1 MSASSVQRGKFARE
15 PGEFGEVG
23 ELSSMPV
30 ARVVRTG
37 LLPGELRA
45 SLPALKSELVG
56 PVAALTRF
64 LGPMLTA
71 ANPLWSGDP
80 LPRLRSLQKSLLSHS
95 MGLPQASRTPVM
107 DAISVVESAVQLR
120 LRWQQMRSSEA
131 ELALGSR
138 AAPEPEPLPAGRE
151 DVPGPRRILSERSV
165 PVCDDKVA
173 ALGLI
178 WGHLNCAHY
187 APAASLAQACLG
199 VWPDDMRLRLAAA
212 LATVELGQPPDAA
225 TRNFLLNAGANESA
239 ALVLRRSGASRPL

>member
-45 SLPALKSELVG
+45 SLPALKSELAG

-95 MGLPQASRTPVM
+95 MGLPQASRASVM
-107 DAISVVESAVQLR
+107 DAISVVERAVQLS
-120 LRWQQMRSSEA
+120 LRWQQMRSSEVD
-131 ELALGSR
+131 LALGSR
-138 AAPEPEPLPAGRE
+138 AAPKQESPPAGRE
-151 DVPGPRRILSERSV
+151 DMPGSRRIFPERSV
-165 PVCDDKVA
+165 PVCDDIVA

-178 WGHLNCAHY
+178 WGNLNCAHY
-187 APAASLAQACLG
+187 AQAASLAQACLG

-212 LATVELGQPPDAA
+212 LATVELGQPPDAT
-225 TRNFLLNAGANESA
+225 TRNFLLNASANESA
-239 ALVLRRSGASRPL
+239 ALVLRRSGAPRPL